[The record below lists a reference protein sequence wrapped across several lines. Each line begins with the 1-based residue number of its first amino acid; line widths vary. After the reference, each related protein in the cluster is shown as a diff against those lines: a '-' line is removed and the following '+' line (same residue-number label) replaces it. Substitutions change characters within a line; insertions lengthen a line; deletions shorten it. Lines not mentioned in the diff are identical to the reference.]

1 MVDQLGEN
9 IHVKKPSHAAGSA
22 MVDPLRCSCWY
33 RGTELTIRSMEM
45 FVASVAAD
53 DAACFV

>member
-9 IHVKKPSHAAGSA
+9 IHVKKPSHAASSA
-22 MVDPLRCSCWY
+22 MVDPLWWS
-33 RGTELTIRSMEM
+33 RGTGLTIRSMEM